1 MQKRVEFRTRD
12 DIFDELWEIQI
23 EIYVKTIGPGE
34 ASKQAT
40 LGCACLNT
48 CFRLIACFGPQVK
61 GSRLAQASKQATCVF
76 RLISLLAWLA
86 RNGEGYRKAN
96 APMRDGASSLFEYG
110 QVNII

>member
-61 GSRLAQASKQATCVF
+61 GRALDWRWRETAKAIERLTHRCAMEPPRCLSTAK
-76 RLISLLAWLA
+76 
-86 RNGEGYRKAN
+86 
-96 APMRDGASSLFEYG
+96 
-110 QVNII
+110 